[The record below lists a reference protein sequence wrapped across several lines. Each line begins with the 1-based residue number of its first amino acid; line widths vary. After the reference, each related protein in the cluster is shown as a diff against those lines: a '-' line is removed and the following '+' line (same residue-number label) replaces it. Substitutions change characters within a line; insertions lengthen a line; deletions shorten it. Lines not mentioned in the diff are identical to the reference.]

1 MFSHIKVVRNLTDE
15 EKEEESELE
24 FYDSDC

>member
-15 EKEEESELE
+15 EKEEELELE